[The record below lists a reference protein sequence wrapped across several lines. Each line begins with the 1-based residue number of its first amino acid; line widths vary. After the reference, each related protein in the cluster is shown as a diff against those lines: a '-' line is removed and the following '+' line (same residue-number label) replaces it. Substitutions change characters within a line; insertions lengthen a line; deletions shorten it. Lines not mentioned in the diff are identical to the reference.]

1 MTHMMAQ
8 QQQLAVRD
16 TNHAYLESRANAVDA
31 VQGTIAEL
39 GNIFQARGRV
49 KVRVTGRGRGRA
61 GVDVSVRVMDRPR
74 LHPPCTVG
82 VLTTGRLPNNGTVKV
97 LPTAGWWGC

>member
-8 QQQLAVRD
+8 QQQLAVVD

-39 GNIFQARGRV
+39 GNIFQELTAPSTSPELTLTLTLTLAR
-49 KVRVTGRGRGRA
+49 A
-61 GVDVSVRVMDRPR
+61 NPNP
-74 LHPPCTVG
+74 HPHSYRHLDPSPQ
-82 VLTTGRLPNNGTVKV
+82 R
-97 LPTAGWWGC
+97 

>member
-39 GNIFQARGRV
+39 GNIFQELCRTLNLTRV
-49 KVRVTGRGRGRA
+49 NPH
-61 GVDVSVRVMDRPR
+61 RPP
-74 LHPPCTVG
+74 HPHQS
-82 VLTTGRLPNNGTVKV
+82 
-97 LPTAGWWGC
+97 

>member
-1 MTHMMAQ
+1 MTHMMAK

-39 GNIFQARGRV
+39 GNIFQVRGRV
-49 KVRVTGRGRGRA
+49 KVRVTGRGRGR
-61 GVDVSVRVMDRPR
+61 GRGRVQGTIAELGNIFQELCRTLNLTRANP
-74 LHPPCTVG
+74 HPHPH
-82 VLTTGRLPNNGTVKV
+82 PHQS
-97 LPTAGWWGC
+97 

>member
-1 MTHMMAQ
+1 MTHMMEQ

-39 GNIFQARGRV
+39 GNIFQ
-49 KVRVTGRGRGRA
+49 VRGRGRGR
-61 GVDVSVRVMDRPR
+61 GG
-74 LHPPCTVG
+74 VG
-82 VLTTGRLPNNGTVKV
+82 VGVGCREPSRNWATSSRSHAYPQPLPHPRSSVY
-97 LPTAGWWGC
+97 

>member
-1 MTHMMAQ
+1 MTHMME

-39 GNIFQARGRV
+39 GNIFQALYR
-49 KVRVTGRGRGRA
+49 TLNFTRA
-61 GVDVSVRVMDRPR
+61 NP
-74 LHPPCTVG
+74 HPHPH
-82 VLTTGRLPNNGTVKV
+82 PH
-97 LPTAGWWGC
+97 PHQS

>member
-8 QQQLAVRD
+8 QQQLAVVD

-39 GNIFQARGRV
+39 GNIFQ
-49 KVRVTGRGRGRA
+49 VRGRGRGR
-61 GVDVSVRVMDRPR
+61 GRGRVGVRVRAWVR
-74 LHPPCTVG
+74 VR
-82 VLTTGRLPNNGTVKV
+82 VRVRVKARV
-97 LPTAGWWGC
+97 